1 MTHILGLLLWGNKW
15 WAHGQLLK
23 RTRRRNYS
31 VPIVYL
37 PKTGTCQ
44 IFACTQWTKIGNSIL
59 KFLGNTKTLLR
70 IFVQAI
76 CTLISNLSGGPDIFL
91 GSGTFKKLGTLLFAK
106 SRMQKKQGHCY
117 SKREETR
124 LPLLFLNNNDLGFLH
139 PVFFK
144 KQGARFF
151 FRVTNLPWFSK
162 QE

>member
-59 KFLGNTKTLLR
+59 KLMGNTKTLLH
-70 IFVQAI
+70 ILIQAI
-76 CTLISNLSGGPDIFL
+76 CTLISNSSGL
-91 GSGTFKKLGTLLFAK
+91 QLLK
-106 SRMQKKQGHCY
+106 NWIKNI
-117 SKREETR
+117 E
-124 LPLLFLNNNDLGFLH
+124 
-139 PVFFK
+139 FK
-144 KQGARFF
+144 KQQGAKCYLKREACVLHPTFLHLIF
-151 FRVTNLPWFSK
+151 WTRTDPCYQNWRYL
-162 QE
+162 